1 MGSNPTPSAKYYFVI
16 KYLFC
21 FYLSRQNKP
30 PCVRADS
37 AGMRVLS
44 RSQRSGGD
52 NSPKTRRSLD
62 RQTDV
67 RHATSDVF
75 PPQLKLIRVFADDAD
90 CFSKKRNLIFLGSFE
105 FGRVEMN
112 VLRRIIA
119 AFLGDDG
126 APSLYSGLVIGAV
139 YGRRD
144 ERND

>member
-1 MGSNPTPSAKYYFVI
+1 MRLG
-16 KYLFC
+16 
-21 FYLSRQNKP
+21 
-30 PCVRADS
+30 CVA
-37 AGMRVLS
+37 
-44 RSQRSGGD
+44 SGAAND
-52 NSPKTRRSLD
+52 LTDTPKTRLARD

-67 RHATSDVF
+67 RHATSDAF
-75 PPQLKLIRVFADDAD
+75 PSQLKLIRIFAADAD
-90 CFSKKRNLIFLGSFE
+90 CFSEKSKLIFLGSFE

>member
-1 MGSNPTPSAKYYFVI
+1 
-16 KYLFC
+16 
-21 FYLSRQNKP
+21 
-30 PCVRADS
+30 
-37 AGMRVLS
+37 MRVLW
-44 RSQRSGGD
+44 RSQRSGGY
-52 NSPKTRRSLD
+52 NSAKTQLSLD

-90 CFSKKRNLIFLGSFE
+90 CFSEKRHLIFFSSFE